1 MKQQTK
7 DRLAAIAGEIA
18 TEAFM
23 ARKSKSPRAH
33 FNRIDTL
40 AREACDYF
48 AFGFDAPSPAAP
60 PEPEVF
66 GFTCPVD
73 GCWWND
79 SETEQPDYGTMREAL
94 DAADAHRV
102 EHHGGRSGI
111 VTTES
116 GDLVRCPKCG
126 GPDPF
131 HDPACVVHPDLI
143 QDQTIRSEG
152 DE

>member
-48 AFGFDAPSPAAP
+48 AFGFDATSPAAP

-102 EHHGGRSGI
+102 EHHGGRSGSRAA
-111 VTTES
+111 TTYLPPHQE
-116 GDLVRCPKCG
+116 
-126 GPDPF
+126 
-131 HDPACVVHPDLI
+131 
-143 QDQTIRSEG
+143 
-152 DE
+152 